1 MMTRFTQSGP
11 GMAGI
16 SDRAYS
22 TTCGR
27 LATLL
32 GVSLASARR
41 RVEIRAAQAGI
52 RDGADKL
59 ALAES
64 LVAELETSD
73 SDHQGLLTEQ
83 LVALESEANF
93 MVED

>member
-1 MMTRFTQSGP
+1 
-11 GMAGI
+11 MAGI

-22 TTCGR
+22 ASCAR
-27 LATLL
+27 LASAL

-52 RDGADKL
+52 READGKR
-59 ALAES
+59 ALAED
-64 LVAELETSD
+64 LLADIEAGTG
-73 SDHQGLLTEQ
+73 DHHGLLTAQ
-83 LVALESEANF
+83 LEAVGSDDHF

>member
-1 MMTRFTQSGP
+1 
-11 GMAGI
+11 MAGI

-22 TTCGR
+22 ATCAR
-27 LATLL
+27 LASAL

-52 RDGADKL
+52 REPQGKL
-59 ALAES
+59 ALAE
-64 LVAELETSD
+64 ELLTELQASPG
-73 SDHQGLLTEQ
+73 DHHGLLTAQ
-83 LVALESEANF
+83 LEAVGSDDNF